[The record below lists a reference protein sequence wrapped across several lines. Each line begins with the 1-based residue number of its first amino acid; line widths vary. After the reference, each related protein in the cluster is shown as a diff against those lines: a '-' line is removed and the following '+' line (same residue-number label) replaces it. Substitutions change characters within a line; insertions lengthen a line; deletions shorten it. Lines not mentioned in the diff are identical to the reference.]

1 MGWLSAFIHLLTG
14 RAVNTNNFPISYV
27 HTAMKN
33 RSSTIV
39 LVCCIVAIML
49 LQVSG
54 SRAKDVAPA
63 AKDSTYPP
71 TLLKPKSYLALGDS
85 YTIGQSIDSQGRY
98 PAQAASLLLAR
109 GISIPVIHYIAVTG
123 WTTLNLQNAIAAEN
137 LTDTFDM
144 VTLLIGVNDQY
155 QGVDTGTYTIRFT
168 QLLQTSVTFARGNKS
183 HVVVISIPDY
193 GVTQFGDGNAA
204 ISAQIDEF
212 NAINK
217 RVTDAAGIAYLNLT
231 TLSRAAATDN
241 TLLASDGLHYSP
253 KEYLLWADTLAP
265 MMYNALK

>member
-1 MGWLSAFIHLLTG
+1 MLS
-14 RAVNTNNFPISYV
+14 
-27 HTAMKN
+27 
-33 RSSTIV
+33 
-39 LVCCIVAIML
+39 
-49 LQVSG
+49 QVSC
-54 SRAKDVAPA
+54 SRAKNVAPA
-63 AKDSTYPP
+63 VQDSTNPP
-71 TLLKPKSYLALGDS
+71 IVLTPKNYLALGDS
-85 YTIGQSIDSQGRY
+85 YTIGQSIDSQDRY

-137 LTDTFDM
+137 LSDTFDM

-155 QGVDTGTYTIRFT
+155 QDVDTSAYAIRFT
-168 QLLQTSVTFARGNKS
+168 QMLQTSITFAKGNKS

-193 GVTQFGDGNAA
+193 GVTPFGGGNAA

-217 RVTDAAGIAYLNLT
+217 RITDDAGIAYLNVT
-231 TLSRAAATDN
+231 TLSRAAATDK

-253 KEYLLWADTLAP
+253 KEYLLWADTLALL
-265 MMYNALK
+265 MYNALK

>member
-1 MGWLSAFIHLLTG
+1 MVATMLS
-14 RAVNTNNFPISYV
+14 
-27 HTAMKN
+27 
-33 RSSTIV
+33 
-39 LVCCIVAIML
+39 
-49 LQVSG
+49 QVSY
-54 SRAKDVAPA
+54 SRARDVDPA
-63 AKDSTYPP
+63 AQDSTTHP
-71 TLLKPKSYLALGDS
+71 TVLTPESYLALGDS

-98 PAQAASLLLAR
+98 PAQAAGLLRAR
-109 GISIPVIHYIAVTG
+109 GISIPTIHYIAVTG

-137 LTDTFDM
+137 LAGTFDM
-144 VTLLIGVNDQY
+144 VTLLIGVNDRY
-155 QGVDTGTYTIRFT
+155 QGVDTGTYAIRFT
-168 QLLQTSVTFARGNKS
+168 QLLQTSITLARSNKS
-183 HVVVISIPDY
+183 HVIVISIPDY
-193 GVTQFGDGNAA
+193 GVTPFGGGNAA